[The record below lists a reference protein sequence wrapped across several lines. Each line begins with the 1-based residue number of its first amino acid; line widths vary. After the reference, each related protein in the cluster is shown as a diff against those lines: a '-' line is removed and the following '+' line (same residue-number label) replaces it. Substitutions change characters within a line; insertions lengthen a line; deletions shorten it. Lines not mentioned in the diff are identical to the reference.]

1 LSIGPEALSAGL
13 ETQEEIMLQRLMV
26 MVLCLIAATVLCGGP
41 QLAAAKEQQAKEKT
55 ADQKKNDKDAKE
67 EDKEG
72 SFRDGINRAF
82 DELKDETAKGK
93 KNLNDLYER
102 SKSTSGDEK
111 AK

>member
-1 LSIGPEALSAGL
+1 
-13 ETQEEIMLQRLMV
+13 MV
-26 MVLCLIAATVLCGGP
+26 MVFCLVAAAVLCGGP
-41 QLAAAKEQQAKEKT
+41 QLAAAEEQQAKEKAT
-55 ADQKKNDKDAKE
+55 GQKQNEKDAKE
-67 EDKEG
+67 GNKEE

-82 DELKDETAKGK
+82 DGFKKESAKGK

>member
-1 LSIGPEALSAGL
+1 LSVGSGALSAEQG
-13 ETQEEIMLQRLMV
+13 TQEGITLRRLMV
-26 MVLCLIAATVLCGGP
+26 MVFCLFAAAVLCGGP
-41 QLAAAKEQQAKEKT
+41 HLAAAEEQQAKEKA
-55 ADQKKNDKDAKE
+55 ADQKQNEKDAKE
-67 EDKEG
+67 GSKEE

-82 DELKDETAKGK
+82 DELKKETAKGK